1 MSEIRVDSIGNESN
15 TGGPVLSGVTEFSG
29 QQYFIPPKG
38 TTAERPSDCPPG
50 SIRFNTDSAHLE
62 YWDGLVWLEFEASNV
77 ELGHNNTATDIF
89 AAGDSAGLGTRAL
102 FGGGYAP
109 GDVNTIDYISVSS
122 FGDAIDF
129 GDLTVKRRPG
139 GAVSSST
146 RSVFWAGRQ
155 IGLTPSNVIDFVTIS
170 STGNAQDFGDN
181 ATRLQ
186 FGVAVGNATRGIYGG
201 GYEHSPLSDI
211 TNSLYYITIASTGGS
226 VDFGDVSSGHHHLGA
241 GCASAVRGVFAGG
254 KESSPNQPIN
264 TIDFITI
271 STLGN
276 TLEFGDL
283 TSVRFGFGGCSNAVR
298 GVFGGGTSQSSP
310 LTTNKTNIIDFI
322 TIASTGNA
330 TDFGDRTI
338 ADFYNGAA
346 CSPTRA
352 IFSGDY
358 QVVTMDAVE
367 IMSTGNAFDFGDLTQ
382 GRLQNVGTSNG
393 HGGL

>member
-15 TGGPVLSGVTEFSG
+15 TGGPVLSGITTFSG

-62 YWDGLVWLEFEASNV
+62 YWDGLVWLEFEATIAGGDGGGVSGAKPT
-77 ELGHNNTATDIF
+77 GHR
-89 AAGDSAGLGTRAL
+89 GL

-109 GDVNTIDYISVSS
+109 TDVNTIDFVTIPTLGNAS
-122 FGDAIDF
+122 DF
-129 GDLTVKRRPG
+129 GDLTVARRPG

-146 RSVFWAGRQ
+146 RAIWWGGRQ
-155 IGLTPSNVIDFVTIS
+155 VGLTPSNVIDFVTMAT
-170 STGNAQDFGDN
+170 TGNATDFGDN

-186 FGVAVGNATRGIYGG
+186 FGTAVGNATRGVYGG
-201 GYEHSPLSDI
+201 GYEHSPASAI
-211 TNSLYYITIASTGGS
+211 TNNLYYITIASTGNS
-226 VDFGDVSSGHHHLGA
+226 IDFGDVTSGHHRMGV
-241 GCASAVRGVFAGG
+241 GCASPVRGVMGG
-254 KESSPNQPIN
+254 GLGPSATIN
-264 TIDFITI
+264 NINYITI

-276 TLEFGDL
+276 TEDFGDL
-283 TSVRFGFGGCSNAVR
+283 TVARFGFGGCSNAVR
-298 GVFGGGTSQSSP
+298 GVFGGGASSTGP
-310 LTTNKTNIIDFI
+310 LVKTNVIDFI

-338 ADFYNGAA
+338 ADVYNGAA

-352 IFSGDY
+352 LFSGDY
-358 QVVTMDAVE
+358 QVVTIDAVE
-367 IMSTGNAFDFGDLTQ
+367 IMTTGNAFDFGDLTQ
-382 GRLQNVGTSNG
+382 GRLQNAGTSNG

>member
-15 TGGPVLSGVTEFSG
+15 TGGPVLSGITTFSG

-62 YWDGLVWLEFEASNV
+62 YWNGSVWLEFEATVDVGDGGGVSGAKPS
-77 ELGHNNTATDIF
+77 GHR
-89 AAGDSAGLGTRAL
+89 GL

-109 GDVNTIDYISVSS
+109 TDVNTIDFVTISTLGNAS
-122 FGDAIDF
+122 DF
-129 GDLTVKRRPG
+129 GDLTVRRRPG

-146 RSVFWAGRQ
+146 RAIWWGGRQ
-155 IGLTPSNVIDFVTIS
+155 VGLTPSNVIDFVTIS

-186 FGVAVGNATRGIYGG
+186 FGTAVGNATRGVYGG
-201 GYEHSPLSDI
+201 GYEHSPASAV
-211 TNSLYYITIASTGGS
+211 TNNLYYITIASTGNS
-226 VDFGDVSSGHHHLGA
+226 VFFGDLAQSGGHHHLGA
-241 GCASAVRGVFAGG
+241 GCASSVRGVFAGG
-254 KESSPNQPIN
+254 LNSPAQPIN
-264 TIDFITI
+264 TIDFVTI

-276 TLEFGDL
+276 STDFGDL
-283 TSVRFGFGGCSNAVR
+283 SQPRFGFAGCSNAVR
-298 GVFGGGTSQSSP
+298 GVFSGGS
-310 LTTNKTNIIDFI
+310 TTHPSVTKTNLIEFI

-330 TDFGDRTI
+330 IDFGDRTI
-338 ADFYNGAA
+338 ADFYHGAA

-352 IFSGDY
+352 VFAGDY

-367 IMSTGNAFDFGDLTQ
+367 IMTTGNAFDFGDLTQ

>member
-1 MSEIRVDSIGNESN
+1 MSEARTNRISNEQGR
-15 TGGPVLSGVTEFSG
+15 GGPTISGITNFSG
-29 QQYFIPPKG
+29 LNYFVPPRG

-62 YWDGLVWLEFEASNV
+62 YFDGLQWLEFEATND
-77 ELGHNNTATDIF
+77 ELGISNN
-89 AAGDSAGLGTRAL
+89 AAGTSGGLGHRGL

-109 GDVNTIDYISVSS
+109 GDQNTIDFVTITTL
-122 FGDAIDF
+122 GDAIDF

-146 RSVFWAGRQ
+146 RSIFWGGRQ
-155 IGLTPSNVIDFVTIS
+155 IGLSPSNVIDFVTIS

-186 FGVAVGNATRGIYGG
+186 FGVAVGNATRGVYGG
-201 GYEHSPLSDI
+201 GYEHSPTSAVTD
-211 TNSLYYITIASTGGS
+211 NLYYITIASTGNS
-226 VDFGDVSSGHHHLGA
+226 VFFGDLASAGAHHHLGA
-241 GCASAVRGVFAGG
+241 GCASSVRGVFAGG
-254 KESSPNQPIN
+254 LNSPAQPIN
-264 TIDFITI
+264 TIDFVTI

-276 TLEFGDL
+276 STDFGDL
-283 TSVRFGFGGCSNAVR
+283 TVARFGFGGCSNAVR
-298 GVFGGGTSQSSP
+298 GVFGGGATATGP
-310 LTTNKTNIIDFI
+310 TVKTNVIDFI

-338 ADFYNGAA
+338 SDFYNGAA

-352 IFSGDY
+352 VFSGDY
-358 QVVTMDAVE
+358 QVVTMDFVE
-367 IMSTGNAFDFGDLTQ
+367 IMTTGNAQDFGDLTQ

>member
-15 TGGPVLSGVTEFSG
+15 TGGPVLSGITTFSG

-38 TTAERPSDCPPG
+38 TTAERPSNCPPG

-62 YWDGLVWLEFEASNV
+62 YWNGLVWLEFEASSE
-77 ELGHNNTATDIF
+77 ELGDQNNTNST
-89 AAGDSAGLGTRAL
+89 GGTGHRAL

-109 GDVNTIDYISVSS
+109 GGVNTIDYISVSTL
-122 FGDAIDF
+122 GNAQDF
-129 GDLTVKRRPG
+129 GDLTVARRPG

-146 RSVFWAGRQ
+146 RAIWWGGRQ
-155 IGLTPSNVIDFVTIS
+155 VGLTPSNVIDFVTIS

-186 FGVAVGNATRGIYGG
+186 FGTAVGNATRGIYGG
-201 GYEHSPLSDI
+201 GYEHSPASAI
-211 TNSLYYITIASTGGS
+211 TDNLYYITIASTGNS
-226 VDFGDVSSGHHHLGA
+226 VFFGDLVQSGAHHHLGA
-241 GCASAVRGVFAGG
+241 GCASSVRGVFAGG
-254 KESSPNQPIN
+254 KNAAPAQPIN
-264 TIDFITI
+264 TIDFVTI

-276 TLEFGDL
+276 STDFGDL
-283 TSVRFGFGGCSNAVR
+283 VQGRFGFGGCSNAVR
-298 GVFGGGTSQSSP
+298 GVFGGGATQSSP
-310 LTTNKTNIIDFI
+310 LTTNKTNQIDFI

-352 IFSGDY
+352 VFAGDY

-367 IMSTGNAFDFGDLTQ
+367 IMTTGNAFDFGDLTQ
-382 GRLQNVGTSNG
+382 GRLQNIGTSNG